1 MYGISQV
8 TNPNQDIFLIRH
20 NQKKV
25 KNIRPYKILGK
36 VSNLRIYT
44 LSANV
49 NSEFNDETLK
59 SWSKFGSESMIIF
72 SGGLTT
78 DKPAVTVMKGKS
90 VALLELDFQI
100 ISIIPLIKSPWN
112 CDVPTPGEMFVL
124 LGLYIIVLHE
134 PYDMVHII

>member
-1 MYGISQV
+1 
-8 TNPNQDIFLIRH
+8 
-20 NQKKV
+20 
-25 KNIRPYKILGK
+25 
-36 VSNLRIYT
+36 
-44 LSANV
+44 
-49 NSEFNDETLK
+49 
-59 SWSKFGSESMIIF
+59 MIIF

-124 LGLYIIVLHE
+124 LGLYIILLHVSF
-134 PYDMVHII
+134 DMRLISQTRII

>member
-8 TNPNQDIFLIRH
+8 TNPNQDIFLIRR

-124 LGLYIIVLHE
+124 LGLYITV
-134 PYDMVHII
+134 

>member
-1 MYGISQV
+1 
-8 TNPNQDIFLIRH
+8 
-20 NQKKV
+20 
-25 KNIRPYKILGK
+25 
-36 VSNLRIYT
+36 
-44 LSANV
+44 
-49 NSEFNDETLK
+49 
-59 SWSKFGSESMIIF
+59 MIIF

-124 LGLYIIVLHE
+124 LGLYIILLHVTCSMCHISDS
-134 PYDMVHII
+134 YDLSHMLHMT

>member
-1 MYGISQV
+1 
-8 TNPNQDIFLIRH
+8 
-20 NQKKV
+20 
-25 KNIRPYKILGK
+25 
-36 VSNLRIYT
+36 
-44 LSANV
+44 
-49 NSEFNDETLK
+49 
-59 SWSKFGSESMIIF
+59 MIIF

-124 LGLYIIVLHE
+124 LGLYSTVLHGWAMLHVS
-134 PYDMVHII
+134 YLRLISCD

>member
-1 MYGISQV
+1 
-8 TNPNQDIFLIRH
+8 
-20 NQKKV
+20 
-25 KNIRPYKILGK
+25 
-36 VSNLRIYT
+36 
-44 LSANV
+44 
-49 NSEFNDETLK
+49 
-59 SWSKFGSESMIIF
+59 MIIF

-124 LGLYIIVLHE
+124 LGLYIHCLHG
-134 PYDMVHII
+134 PNHISHMLYIINSFSTISRLNSVNFKIFD